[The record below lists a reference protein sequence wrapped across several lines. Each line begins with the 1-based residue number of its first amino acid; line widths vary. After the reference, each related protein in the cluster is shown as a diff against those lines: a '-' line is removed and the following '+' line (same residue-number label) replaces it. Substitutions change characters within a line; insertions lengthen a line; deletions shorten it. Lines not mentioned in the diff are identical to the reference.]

1 MTQKKHMYLAHFFF
15 LLFFILVPSTSFF
28 FRCFSNNLCSNQV
41 SILIYECMNELFF
54 FLQKLYRDQDI
65 YCLCQRSS
73 ACVKQNDT
81 HIHTM
86 NLNRK
91 NSFHIQFKIFHAY
104 VCVCSVRFSFIFMW
118 NKKKKKKIE
127 GLIKLL
133 IVTMVKIK

>member
-28 FRCFSNNLCSNQV
+28 FRCFSNNLYSNQV

-81 HIHTM
+81 HTHTY
-86 NLNRK
+86 NEFKPQKLFPY
-91 NSFHIQFKIFHAY
+91 SIQNISR
-104 VCVCSVRFSFIFMW
+104 VCVCVCVFGKIFIHFYV
-118 NKKKKKKIE
+118 E
-127 GLIKLL
+127 
-133 IVTMVKIK
+133 